1 MSRLRFPARACL
13 ALAPVLLAAAAGCSK
28 LHPPTVLNLRP
39 SVEFTQAP
47 VSADPADRAFYAYQ
61 VFWSGDDPDGKVDHF
76 EYAIDPAGAE
86 TTWVTTPK
94 SEETL
99 FFRSPD
105 PDPVTGVVRTAQG
118 FHMLVLRA
126 IDNQGAA
133 SAVRS
138 RSFYSW
144 TVAPSVGIVSP
155 LPNRLIDASVTPSVI
170 IHWQG
175 QDPDGQRTQRPVSY
189 RHKLFQLA
197 DPLTTGWML
206 SDPDSLRRREARTG
220 FADWDSTG
228 ADTTVARY
236 TNLAP
241 KSEWLFVV
249 VAIDEAGAYSPV
261 FSPDENMLHMVV
273 STASENGPLIH
284 VFNEFVDFTYDSG
297 GYTADPLR
305 WVRLEAPFGTT
316 LRFNWDARASA
327 GATIQ
332 DYRWCLDIP
341 NLTDDTP
348 RGDEDNDYV
357 HWSQRSAFMNS
368 CTLRDL
374 SEGLHLLYIEAR
386 DNNGFASL
394 GVVAIT
400 VVKARFEHDLLV
412 VDDTRYEVDKQASTG
427 CLGPYTTRWPTATE
441 LDTFLYA
448 RGGVPW
454 RCTADP
460 AAAPLSVPGVLSGYA
475 YDTLG
480 TRRGFE
486 IPTAGARL
494 ADIGHYRHV
503 IWMVDGL
510 GAGNLDPTSPVAPST
525 VLRYMSA
532 PGHASTL
539 AAYTLA
545 GGRVWLCGG
554 GTATASLVD
563 FNRRRNDTDAPVFS
577 NVEGELVSG
586 RVLYDGAHW
595 RSALQVARRAAT
607 VRRAAR
613 AEQMA
618 SRPWSHPD
626 AWGGPEVHSPDYL
639 RLPAEMRRRDPAT
652 DPLPPTR
659 GTRQPSLYYL
669 EQFALEYLIEPNLVI
684 EDTDP
689 DPDAF
694 HFESVLDT
702 LMEAESFALPRSPAP
717 VMTRYHGHEA
727 NQFVFTGFAP
737 WDFRRDDCIQ
747 LFDFVLQELWRLPRQ
762 AVDRGNAGPR
772 AAGAARPVAITPA
785 QRQAR
790 SASRGE

>member
-1 MSRLRFPARACL
+1 MSRSRRAL
-13 ALAPVLLAAAAGCSK
+13 SALARVVPLLLAAAGCSK
-28 LHPPTVLNLRP
+28 LHPPTWLNLRP

-47 VSADPADRAFYAYQ
+47 VSADPADRAFYAYK
-61 VFWSGDDPDGKVDHF
+61 VFWSGNDPDGKVDHF
-76 EYAIDPAGAE
+76 EYCIDPAGAE
-86 TTWVTTPK
+86 TTWVATPK

-99 FFRSPD
+99 FFRSPE
-105 PDPVTGVVRTAQG
+105 PDPITGAVRTAQG
-118 FHMLVLRA
+118 FHVLVLRA
-126 IDNQGAA
+126 VDNHGAR

-144 TVAPSVGIVSP
+144 TVAPSVSIVAP

-189 RHKLFQLA
+189 RYKLFKLS
-197 DPLTTGWML
+197 DPRTTGWML
-206 SDPDSLRRREARTG
+206 SDSDSLRRQEARNG
-220 FADWDSTG
+220 FAGWDSSG

-249 VAIDEAGAYSPV
+249 VAFDEAGAYSPV

-273 STASENGPLIH
+273 STANENGPRIH

-305 WVRLEAPFGTT
+305 WIKLEAPFGTT
-316 LRFNWDARASA
+316 LRFHWDALASP

-341 NLTDDTP
+341 NLTDETQ
-348 RGDEDNDYV
+348 RSDEENDYV
-357 HWSQRSAFMNS
+357 HWSHRSAFMTS
-368 CTLRDL
+368 CVLRGL
-374 SEGLHLLYIEAR
+374 SEGVHLLYIEAR

-400 VVKARFEHDLLV
+400 VVKASFERDLLV
-412 VDDTRYEVDKQASTG
+412 VDDTRYEVDKQAATG
-427 CLGPYTTRWPTATE
+427 CLGLYTTRWPTATE

-460 AAAPLSVPGVLSGYA
+460 AAASLSAPGVMSGYS

-486 IPTAGARL
+486 IPTLGARL

-510 GAGNLDPTSPVAPST
+510 GAGNIDATSPIAPST
-525 VLRYMSA
+525 VLRFMSA
-532 PGHASTL
+532 AGHASTL
-539 AAYTLA
+539 AAFTLA

-554 GTATASLVD
+554 GSATASLAD
-563 FNRRRNDTDAPVFS
+563 FNKRRNDTDAPVFS

-586 RVLYDGAHW
+586 RILYDGAHW

-613 AEQMA
+613 AEQMV

-626 AWGGPEVHSPDYL
+626 AWGGPDVRSPDYT

-652 DPLPPTR
+652 DPMPPTR
-659 GTRQPSLYYL
+659 GDRASLYYL
-669 EQFALEYLIEPNLVI
+669 DQFALEYLIEPNLVI
-684 EDTDP
+684 EDV
-689 DPDAF
+689 DPDADAF
-694 HFESVLDT
+694 RFESVLDT

-717 VMTRYHGHEA
+717 VMTRYHGSEA
-727 NQFVFTGFAP
+727 NQFVFSGFAP

-762 AVDRGNAGPR
+762 GVDRGNTSTR
-772 AAGAARPVAITPA
+772 AAGRGRPVAVTPA
-785 QRQAR
+785 QRQLQEGAR
-790 SASRGE
+790 RE